1 MKNQRR
7 KIMFVILILI
17 FLTGKA
23 VKSYGQENFTLKGN
37 CEITR
42 AGNLYIFLVDEQT
55 SKKAMTGVQELIIKI
70 DSCPKTELI
79 EFSFRNIPKGEYGIR
94 CFLDTNGNGKLDFK
108 LFSAREPWGMSWKNK
123 RKSGIPSVDDY
134 SFTVKSDKVLKTI
147 KVE

>member
-1 MKNQRR
+1 MENKRQ

-23 VKSYGQENFTLKGN
+23 IKSYSQENFTLKGN

-70 DSCPKTELI
+70 DSCPKTKLI
-79 EFSFRNIPKGEYGIR
+79 EFSFRDIPKGEYGIR
-94 CFLDTNGNGKLDFK
+94 SFLDTNENGKLDFK
-108 LFSAREPWGMSWKNK
+108 LFSTKEPWGMSWKNK
-123 RKSGIPSVDDY
+123 RKSGIPSFDDY
-134 SFTVKSDKVLKTI
+134 YFTVDSDMGLKTI